1 MKKLLIFLL
10 IPLFSFSQVKLTDE
24 SVVEHINSFFNAL
37 NIKNYDKKLL
47 KQKVTNDFVI
57 FEMGDKFTL
66 DEFTNFIELSGFLEW
81 DSTEWILSDFKISID
96 SSSAH
101 VSYLNTGTFVYPNPY
116 KEGVTLKE
124 DKKWLESVYIVL
136 DGEDLKIKFLQSD
149 DIYSKI
155 SVLRKSL

>member
-116 KEGVTLKE
+116 KEGITLKE

>member
-66 DEFTNFIELSGFLEW
+66 DEFTNFIELAGFLEW

>member
-116 KEGVTLKE
+116 KKGVTLKE